1 MPGTIPVPMNDGQ
14 HQDHMTIAGIG
25 AVTGYGW
32 GRETLWEGLLSG
44 KSAARLHPGYGPG
57 RDRQGWVARVPPG
70 GDPELP
76 PSRFLRAVLDS
87 GREAVADARER
98 GWRPGRTVGLVHA
111 IVLGNLDEWQDFY
124 TVDGGQRRSRDYL
137 RLIPSTPVS
146 MLMSEFGFH
155 GPAMNVSAACSSA
168 NAAMITAQ
176 MWLDQGLADDV
187 VVVATDLSASPEMV
201 QAFVTLGAAVDDAD
215 SFEACRPF
223 QEGSRGFV
231 FGEAS
236 VAFVLTR
243 AADRPYAAVLGGA
256 MSSDAYHV
264 VSVEPSYEQ
273 IFDCVRR
280 ALATAGVRPDEV
292 ACLNA
297 HASGTAQCD
306 AAETALL
313 ADLFDDRPQVTALK
327 PLAGHCQ
334 AASAALELAVAALG
348 YERGLLVSAP
358 IVAPAH
364 ARLVDGVRPG
374 VDGLTLKTALGMGGN
389 NSAVLL
395 GPAG

>member
-1 MPGTIPVPMNDGQ
+1 
-14 HQDHMTIAGIG
+14 MTIAGIG

-57 RDRQGWVARVPPG
+57 RDRHGWVSRVPDG
-70 GDPELP
+70 GDPDLP
-76 PSRFLRAVLDS
+76 PSRYLRATLDS
-87 GREAVADARER
+87 AREAVTDARAR
-98 GWRPGRTVGLVHA
+98 GWRPGRTVGLLHA
-111 IVLGNLDEWQDFY
+111 IVLGNLDEWQDFF
-124 TVDGGQRRSRDYL
+124 TVDHGQRRSRDYL

-155 GPAMNVSAACSSA
+155 GPAMNVSAACSSL
-168 NAAMITAQ
+168 NAALVTARLWIDHG
-176 MWLDQGLADDV
+176 MADDV
-187 VVVATDLSASPEMV
+187 LVVATDLSASPDMV
-201 QAFVTLGAAVDDAD
+201 QAFVNLGAAVFDAD
-215 SFEACRPF
+215 PLEACRPF

-236 VAFVLTR
+236 IAMLLTR
-243 AADRPYAAVLGGA
+243 DADRPYAAVLGGA
-256 MSSDAYHV
+256 MSSDGYHV
-264 VSVEPSYEQ
+264 ISVEPSYEQ
-273 IFDCVRR
+273 IFDCVHR
-280 ALATAGVRPDEV
+280 ALAAAGVSPEQI

-313 ADLFDDRPQVTALK
+313 AQIFDDRPQVTALK

-334 AASAALELAVAALG
+334 AASAGIEVAAAAMG

-364 ARLVDGVRPG
+364 ARLLDGVQPG
-374 VDGLTLKTALGMGGN
+374 IGGLTLKTALGMGGN
-389 NSAVLL
+389 NSAVVL